1 MRPTTP
7 SGHLLKVPVV
17 VKPEYVIALEQ
28 WKAVPFIHCDIN
40 VTWTPKVKRQLQADF
55 RRLFELHGGPF
66 VALHD
71 PSDRKHEKF
80 LRLMGFRHI
89 DDLPELGLEVWNV
102 EKHTYFKEIL
112 NHG

>member
-1 MRPTTP
+1 MRSTPGIPSVPVSPPGSTTTAPPGWPCPEMSPTTP

-28 WKAVPFIHCDIN
+28 WKSVPFIHCDIY

-55 RRLFELHGGPF
+55 GRLFEIHGGPF

-71 PSDRKHEKF
+71 PSDRK
-80 LRLMGFRHI
+80 
-89 DDLPELGLEVWNV
+89 
-102 EKHTYFKEIL
+102 
-112 NHG
+112 